1 MLPISAAH
9 VFGVLSAIPTGV
21 YTIINFTERLLL
33 HKKRVAR
40 KFKFI

>member
-9 VFGVLSAIPTGV
+9 VFGVLSAIPTSV
-21 YTIINFTERLLL
+21 YPAIYFTERLLL

-40 KFKFI
+40 KFKII